1 MQGNEFRAEDLFGQ
15 IEGLVAQLEVERRAR
30 LEAEAASAGTLGLID
45 IVSKKLCPPMESVT
59 ALTDRILSGPLSLA
73 QRRDAETLSHSMHR
87 ILSALTEVL
96 DFRTLE
102 SGEAEFS
109 VETFDFH
116 ALVRELASALQ
127 ACASAKGLM
136 SSVDMA
142 ANCPRR
148 IVGDAMRVR
157 QVLMAL
163 LETSIQATHE
173 GSIRL
178 YVSVNDAAS
187 PVTVRFDITDTSPGL
202 APQEQAALFQ
212 PSTDTTRS
220 DGGLGLP
227 IAQRIAEAMG
237 GVVACDSALGQGT
250 LYWFTFKALIPEEMA
265 ETPAPMAVGPVDDAP
280 DMGVDTELDMDPDMD
295 PELGP
300 DLGEVF
306 TLFDTDAVEP
316 LNALIEHVF
325 MDVAPVDAVPMNVA
339 PMEAAPAD
347 MVAMPMPAAPEP
359 MVLHDEV
366 LGAAPKDAAK
376 EASKPASAK
385 ILSDKLEG
393 HVLLIEDNTVNR
405 LLIGAYL
412 EEFGLTFDLAE
423 TGASA
428 LLCLDQRPYDLV
440 LMDTVLPDYRGVQL
454 AQRIR
459 SLESQSAHVPIVA
472 LSTLSD
478 TADEETFVDAG
489 VNASVDKP
497 IQGRELY
504 AALVPLLP
512 AQEILAPALDEMPLC

>member
-15 IEGLVAQLEVERRAR
+15 IEGLVAQLEVERTAR
-30 LEAEAASAGTLGLID
+30 LEAEATNAGTLGLID
-45 IVSKKLCPPMESVT
+45 IVSKKLRPPMESVT

-87 ILSALTEVL
+87 ILNALTEVL

-102 SGEAEFS
+102 SGDAEFQ
-109 VETFDFH
+109 VESFDFH
-116 ALVRELASALQ
+116 ALVREMASALQ
-127 ACASAKGLM
+127 ACASAKGLT

-163 LETSIQATHE
+163 METAIAATNE

-178 YVSVNDAAS
+178 YVSINDVAS

-202 APQEQAALFQ
+202 TPQQQEALFQ
-212 PSTDTTRS
+212 PSTDTMRS

-265 ETPAPMAVGPVDDAP
+265 DPETGAPVAAETVDDAP
-280 DMGVDTELDMDPDMD
+280 LGYGTLDLIQEDAEPRHAPADTEPMD
-295 PELGP
+295 
-300 DLGEVF
+300 
-306 TLFDTDAVEP
+306 AEP
-316 LNALIEHVF
+316 MNAE
-325 MDVAPVDAVPMNVA
+325 PVDAGPMHA
-339 PMEAAPAD
+339 AEAA
-347 MVAMPMPAAPEP
+347 MPAAPALKEAFTEP
-359 MVLHDEV
+359 SKEPCKDLSKD
-366 LGAAPKDAAK
+366 APKP
-376 EASKPASAK
+376 KPASA
-385 ILSDKLEG
+385 LSDKLEG

-412 EEFGLTFDLAE
+412 EEFGLTFDVAE
-423 TGASA
+423 TGSAA
-428 LLCLDQRPYDLV
+428 LLCLDQRSYDLV
-440 LMDTVLPDYRGVQL
+440 LMDTVLPDYRGVHL

-459 SLESQSAHVPIVA
+459 SLESQFAHVPIVA
-472 LSTLSD
+472 LATLSE
-478 TADEETFVDAG
+478 TADEETFVEAG

-512 AQEILAPALDEMPLC
+512 AQEIADPEPAEIPFC

>member
-15 IEGLVAQLEVERRAR
+15 IEGLVAQLEVERMAR
-30 LEAEAASAGTLGLID
+30 LEAEAANAGTLGLID
-45 IVSKKLCPPMESVT
+45 IVSKKLRPPMESVT
-59 ALTDRILSGPLSLA
+59 ALTNRILSGPLSLA
-73 QRRDAETLSHSMHR
+73 QRRDAEILSHSMDR

-102 SGEAEFS
+102 SGDAEFQ
-109 VETFDFH
+109 VESFDFH
-116 ALVRELASALQ
+116 ALVREMASALQ
-127 ACASAKGLM
+127 ACASAKGLT

-163 LETSIQATHE
+163 METSIAATNE

-178 YVSVNDAAS
+178 YVSINDAAS

-202 APQEQAALFQ
+202 TPQQQAALFQ
-212 PSTDTTRS
+212 PSTDTMRS

-227 IAQRIAEAMG
+227 IAQRIAEAMD

-265 ETPAPMAVGPVDDAP
+265 DAENPAPMAAGLVDDVPLVGETLDLFHEDAAP
-280 DMGVDTELDMDPDMD
+280 QHAPAATEP
-295 PELGP
+295 
-300 DLGEVF
+300 
-306 TLFDTDAVEP
+306 
-316 LNALIEHVF
+316 
-325 MDVAPVDAVPMNVA
+325 MDVAVV
-339 PMEAAPAD
+339 E
-347 MVAMPMPAAPEP
+347 MPAAQASKEAFKEP
-359 MVLHDEV
+359 SKMPSDE
-366 LGAAPKDAAK
+366 APKP
-376 EASKPASAK
+376 KPASA
-385 ILSDKLEG
+385 LSDKLEG

-423 TGASA
+423 TGAAA
-428 LLCLDQRPYDLV
+428 LLCLDQRRYDLV

-459 SLESQSAHVPIVA
+459 SLESRSAHAPIVA
-472 LSTLSD
+472 LATLTE
-478 TADEETFVDAG
+478 TADEETFVEAG

-512 AQEILAPALDEMPLC
+512 AQEIADPEPAEMPFC

>member
-15 IEGLVAQLEVERRAR
+15 IEGLVAQLEVERMAR
-30 LEAEAASAGTLGLID
+30 IEAEAANAGTLGLID
-45 IVSKKLCPPMESVT
+45 IVSKKLRPPMESVT

-102 SGEAEFS
+102 SGDAEFQ
-109 VETFDFH
+109 VESFDFH
-116 ALVRELASALQ
+116 AIVREMASALQ
-127 ACASAKGLM
+127 ACASAKGLT

-163 LETSIQATHE
+163 METAIAATNE

-178 YVSVNDAAS
+178 YVSVNDAAT

-202 APQEQAALFQ
+202 TPQQQAALFQ
-212 PSTDTTRS
+212 PSTDTMRP

-250 LYWFTFKALIPEEMA
+250 LYWFTFKALIPEEKA
-265 ETPAPMAVGPVDDAP
+265 EAGTPAPTAAGPAGDVPLAGETIDLFHEDA
-280 DMGVDTELDMDPDMD
+280 
-295 PELGP
+295 
-300 DLGEVF
+300 
-306 TLFDTDAVEP
+306 EP
-316 LNALIEHVF
+316 RC
-325 MDVAPVDAVPMNVA
+325 
-339 PMEAAPAD
+339 APAD
-347 MVAMPMPAAPEP
+347 TGPMEIAAVEMPAAPAPEDP
-359 MVLHDEV
+359 TQE
-366 LGAAPKDAAK
+366 APKEAPK
-376 EASKPASAK
+376 EAFKGALKEPTQEPSKDPTKETPKPKPASA
-385 ILSDKLEG
+385 LSDKLEG

-412 EEFGLTFDLAE
+412 EEFGLAFDVAE
-423 TGASA
+423 TGAAA
-428 LLCLDQRPYDLV
+428 LLCLDQRHYDLV

-459 SLESQSAHVPIVA
+459 SLESQFAHVPIVA
-472 LSTLSD
+472 LATLTE
-478 TADEETFVDAG
+478 TADEETFVEAG

-512 AQEILAPALDEMPLC
+512 AQEIAAPDEAGIPAC